1 MKEILR
7 KIKPK
12 EEVAYRATLAAYLNN
27 LDIKDK
33 KNIL

>member
-7 KIKPK
+7 KIEPK
-12 EEVAYRATLAAYLNN
+12 EEVAYGAILTAYLNN